1 MTDPLDRLKEALAD
15 SYMEGTMQMSERKER
30 RSFLRP
36 VQSAWE
42 QALEA
47 FSVEL
52 RERLDRERPD
62 SPDEVKEEIERRAL
76 VTYEEGLRKLVGRSS
91 AEQEALAAQLVRAEA
106 SGKHRSRGWRSLKD
120 RLARILSPRS

>member
-1 MTDPLDRLKEALAD
+1 
-15 SYMEGTMQMSERKER
+15 MQLSERNKR

-47 FSVEL
+47 FRVAL

-62 SPDEVKEEIERRAL
+62 CTDETKEEIERRAL

-91 AEQEALAAQLVRAEA
+91 AKQEALASRLVEAEV
-106 SGKHRSRGWRSLKD
+106 GTGHRGRSWRLLME
-120 RLARILSPRS
+120 RLARILSRRRN